1 MKVKIEIRTPKGNAK
16 DTERK
21 IMPILIGEL
30 IKKKVKIESYSNDE
44 DDTIYWDIEGEA
56 RSVFK
61 IIKNVHMYDHV
72 IKNVFEN
79 KLMVKTI
86 RQKLLKKED
95 EAILKEMLKN
105 QTKVN
110 IIKEATA
117 AEMVELN
124 KTFWQRMKEKFKK
137 N

>member
-1 MKVKIEIRTPKGNAK
+1 MKVKIEIRTPKGNAR

-30 IKKKVKIESYSNDE
+30 TKKKINIESYSNEE

-56 RSVFK
+56 RAIFK
-61 IIKNVHMYDHV
+61 IIKNVYMYDHV

-117 AEMVELN
+117 AEMVEMN